1 MEDKGRMLDQRPREN
16 LTIAAIASGQG
27 PAAIGVLRVS
37 GPEAFGIVKK
47 CLHRRELRMRY
58 MHHRTLFDPFSGE
71 PLDDVL
77 LCLFQHPS
85 SFTGEDTVEIYA
97 HGGSVNLSRIL
108 RALIQAGAVPANPG
122 EYSMRAFLNGKIDL
136 ARAEAIM
143 DVIHAQNELQCREAH
158 RQLSGSVSK
167 VVSEIRA
174 SVMALLVAVEA
185 SIDFSTEEELAPF
198 PEERI
203 RSVSEDLLEHL
214 ERIERAH
221 EQYRVGG
228 LRVALMGRPNAGKSS
243 LFNGLLGHER
253 AIVTDIAGTTTD
265 TIEAHTVIQKHDFT
279 FVDTAGLTNTDRKI
293 EQMGVER
300 AHQQLD
306 QADML
311 LMLIPADA
319 DLEACALIEAEIQK
333 LGSNWDILNHEGR
346 VICVRTKSDLQ
357 KASPTTCLS
366 DGLRQYRWP
375 EIVLSVRTGE
385 GMKALEERLVK
396 TAASLEE
403 NRENVVL
410 MTSQRHVAHIR
421 MARAAIQNVL
431 RALHDALPA
440 ECVAQDLREA
450 ADALGEITGMIASED
465 VLNQIFSTFC
475 IGK

>member
-1 MEDKGRMLDQRPREN
+1 M
-16 LTIAAIASGQG
+16 
-27 PAAIGVLRVS
+27 
-37 GPEAFGIVKK
+37 
-47 CLHRRELRMRY
+47 
-58 MHHRTLFDPFSGE
+58 
-71 PLDDVL
+71 
-77 LCLFQHPS
+77 
-85 SFTGEDTVEIYA
+85 
-97 HGGSVNLSRIL
+97 SRIL

-396 TAASLEE
+396 S
-403 NRENVVL
+403 
-410 MTSQRHVAHIR
+410 
-421 MARAAIQNVL
+421 
-431 RALHDALPA
+431 
-440 ECVAQDLREA
+440 
-450 ADALGEITGMIASED
+450 
-465 VLNQIFSTFC
+465 
-475 IGK
+475 